1 MTRLLY
7 LYGDT
12 KLAKR
17 TLNLYIQVVGKAYET
32 SGHRSESDSG
42 SESGEDTDTDSN
54 WVDTL
59 IFGSTMLCTSSFSFN
74 PTEMDDLNEAHKIID
89 KAKTRLNKEDK
100 RLVAKMYLA
109 EGVYWM
115 MLGVRGWLV
124 YFLYTF
130 DQLRVIFLN
139 KQAKIRWL
147 DKHIS
152 HYPIPSSYNPYR
164 QIQRQAGITTS
175 LSHTLS
181 QGVLQ
186 QLRHKDPPV
195 RLPIT
200 LTLVTPNTTS
210 TKQFNTPV

>member
-1 MTRLLY
+1 M
-7 LYGDT
+7 
-12 KLAKR
+12 
-17 TLNLYIQVVGKAYET
+17 YIQVVGKAYET
-32 SGHRSESDSG
+32 SGHRSESDSVSG
-42 SESGEDTDTDSN
+42 SDTDTDSN

-59 IFGSTMLCTSSFSFN
+59 IFGSTMLCTSSSSFSSN
-74 PTEMDDLNEAHKIID
+74 LTKMDDLNDAHKIIE

-100 RLVAKMYLA
+100 RLVAKVYLA

-124 YFLYTF
+124 YFLYTL
-130 DQLRVIFLN
+130 DRLGLIFWN
-139 KQAKIRWL
+139 KQARIRWL

-152 HYPIPSSYNPYR
+152 HYPILSSYYLYR

-181 QGVLQ
+181 QEVLQ
-186 QLRHKDPPV
+186 LKDPLA
-195 RLPIT
+195 RLPI
-200 LTLVTPNTTS
+200 LLILVTPNTTS

>member
-42 SESGEDTDTDSN
+42 SGSGEDTDTDSN

-59 IFGSTMLCTSSFSFN
+59 IFGSTMLFTSSSFSSN
-74 PTEMDDLNEAHKIID
+74 RTEMDDLNEVHKIIE

-100 RLVAKMYLA
+100 RLVAKVYLA

-115 MLGVRGWLV
+115 MLGVG
-124 YFLYTF
+124 
-130 DQLRVIFLN
+130 
-139 KQAKIRWL
+139 
-147 DKHIS
+147 
-152 HYPIPSSYNPYR
+152 
-164 QIQRQAGITTS
+164 G
-175 LSHTLS
+175 
-181 QGVLQ
+181 
-186 QLRHKDPPV
+186 
-195 RLPIT
+195 
-200 LTLVTPNTTS
+200 
-210 TKQFNTPV
+210 